1 LLNVKLAGVKEQLRE
16 EERKK
21 LREELD
27 LQYANRLEE
36 RLREELAAMEE
47 DFLEREDN
55 WRQDMMLRLQQ

>member
-21 LREELD
+21 LRQELE

>member
-1 LLNVKLAGVKEQLRE
+1 MLNVKLAGVKEQLRE